1 MARFADYI
9 DTGYLPG
16 EIYSL
21 GLDAYSLF
29 PQLKTDYLSSKRF
42 KFQPK
47 DDTDSGERFQTFLA
61 LQQNPEA
68 FLQKDIKLPT
78 GFINNLEMFSGR

>member
-1 MARFADYI
+1 MARFSDYI

-16 EIYSL
+16 EVYSS

-29 PQLKTDYLSSKRF
+29 PQLKADYLSSKRF

-68 FLQKDIKLPT
+68 LMSKDMQLPI
-78 GFINNLEMFSGR
+78 GFVNNLKMFSEQ